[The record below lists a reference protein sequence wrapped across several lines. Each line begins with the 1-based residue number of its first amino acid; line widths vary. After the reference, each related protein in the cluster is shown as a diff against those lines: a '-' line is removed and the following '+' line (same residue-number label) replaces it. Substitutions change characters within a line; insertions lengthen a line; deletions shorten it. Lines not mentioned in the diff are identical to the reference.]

1 MIGEVTSVDLTALLG
16 AANNAA
22 SSAQNRTVFDI
33 ARFQD
38 AYARAGQNVSIQAE
52 PAKVQAPAQTQESD
66 GFRAVLNTLNS
77 LNGRAAGLGDNAGI
91 SASKDMSP
99 GDMLMMT
106 VRCHQFMFHCE
117 LTANVANRSSDG
129 VQQLFRQQS

>member
-1 MIGEVTSVDLTALLG
+1 MTL
-16 AANNAA
+16 
-22 SSAQNRTVFDI
+22 
-33 ARFQD
+33 QD
-38 AYARAGQNVSIQAE
+38 
-52 PAKVQAPAQTQESD
+52 PAKIAPTTHAQESE
-66 GFRAVLNTLNS
+66 GFRAVLNTLNA

-91 SASKDMSP
+91 SATKDMSP

-106 VRCHQFMFHCE
+106 VRCHEFMFHCE

>member
-1 MIGEVTSVDLTALLG
+1 MIGEVTNVDMSALLG

-22 SSAQNRTVFDI
+22 SPAQTRTVFDI

-38 AYARAGQNVSIQAE
+38 AYARAGQTVSLQPE
-52 PAKVQAPAQTQESD
+52 PAKLPPTGQTQESD

-77 LNGRAAGLGDNAGI
+77 LNGRAVGLGDSAGI
-91 SASKDMSP
+91 SAAKDMSP

-106 VRCHQFMFHCE
+106 VRCHEFMFHCE

>member
-1 MIGEVTSVDLTALLG
+1 MIGEITAVDLTALLG
-16 AANNAA
+16 ASNQAAA
-22 SSAQNRTVFDI
+22 SAQTRTVFDI
-33 ARFQD
+33 AGFQE
-38 AYARAGQNVSIQAE
+38 AYARAGVNVATQQE
-52 PAKVQAPAQTQESD
+52 PAKPQPAAQAQESD
-66 GFRAVLNTLNS
+66 GFRAVLGTLNA

-91 SASKDMSP
+91 SATKDMSP

-106 VRCHQFMFHCE
+106 VRCHEFMFHCE

>member
-22 SSAQNRTVFDI
+22 SPAQNRTVFDI
-33 ARFQD
+33 ANFQD
-38 AYARAGQNVSIQAE
+38 AYARAGQTVAMQD
-52 PAKVQAPAQTQESD
+52 PAKVAPASQAQESD

-77 LNGRAAGLGDNAGI
+77 LNGRAVGLGDNAGI
-91 SASKDMSP
+91 SATKDLGP

-106 VRCHQFMFHCE
+106 VRCHEFMFHCE

>member
-1 MIGEVTSVDLTALLG
+1 MIGEVTTVDLTALLG
-16 AANNAA
+16 AAGSTA
-22 SSAQNRTVFDI
+22 SPAQSRTVFDI
-33 ARFQD
+33 AQFQN
-38 AYARAGQNVSIQAE
+38 AYARAGQTVEMQD
-52 PAKVQAPAQTQESD
+52 PAKVAAPSQAQESE
-66 GFRAVLNTLNS
+66 GFRAVLNTLTA

-91 SASKDMSP
+91 SATKDMSP

-106 VRCHQFMFHCE
+106 VRCHEFMFHCE

>member
-1 MIGEVTSVDLTALLG
+1 MIGEVTTVDLTALVG

-22 SSAQNRTVFDI
+22 SPAQTRNVFDI
-33 ARFQD
+33 AKFED
-38 AYARAGQNVSIQAE
+38 AYARAGQNVTLQD
-52 PAKVQAPAQTQESD
+52 PAKIAPTTHTQESE
-66 GFRAVLNTLNS
+66 GFRAVLNTLNA

-91 SASKDMSP
+91 SATKDMSP

-106 VRCHQFMFHCE
+106 VRCHEFMFHCE

>member
-1 MIGEVTSVDLTALLG
+1 MIAELPSVAASAMVAAANG
-16 AANNAA
+16 AAATP
-22 SSAQNRTVFDI
+22 QNVTVFDI
-33 ARFQD
+33 AKFQD
-38 AYARAGQNVSIQAE
+38 AYARAGQGVSGASSQH
-52 PAKVQAPAQTQESD
+52 VGGSMQTQESE

-91 SASKDMSP
+91 SASHDMSP
-99 GDMLMMT
+99 GQMLMLT
-106 VRCHQFMFHCE
+106 VRCHEFMFQCE

>member
-1 MIGEVTSVDLTALLG
+1 MIGEVTTVDLTALLG
-16 AANNAA
+16 AAGSTA
-22 SSAQNRTVFDI
+22 SPAQSRTVFDI
-33 ARFQD
+33 AQFQN
-38 AYARAGQNVSIQAE
+38 AYARAGQTVEMQD
-52 PAKVQAPAQTQESD
+52 PAKVAAPSQAQESE
-66 GFRAVLNTLNS
+66 GFRVVLNTLNA

-91 SASKDMSP
+91 SATKDMSP

-106 VRCHQFMFHCE
+106 VRCHEFMFHCE

>member
-1 MIGEVTSVDLTALLG
+1 MIGEVTTVDLTALLG
-16 AANNAA
+16 AAGSTA
-22 SSAQNRTVFDI
+22 SPAQSRTVFDI
-33 ARFQD
+33 AQFQN
-38 AYARAGQNVSIQAE
+38 AYARAGQTVEMQD
-52 PAKVQAPAQTQESD
+52 PAKVAAPSQAQESE
-66 GFRAVLNTLNS
+66 GFRAVLNTLNA

-91 SASKDMSP
+91 SATKDMSP

-106 VRCHQFMFHCE
+106 VRCHEFMFHCE